1 MMFLKKPTG
10 NKPVAPIFS
19 MKEINEF
26 EQSKDLE
33 NKHEKM
39 NKFLTQSRFLFD
51 EQNNVITPGL

>member
-10 NKPVAPIFS
+10 NKPVCPIFS

-26 EQSKDLE
+26 EQSRDIE
-33 NKHEKM
+33 SNNEKM

-51 EQNNVITPGL
+51 